1 VKDMEKLYYIDQY
14 LKEFEAKIIDVKKID
29 DKFHIAL
36 DKTAFFP
43 GGGGQ
48 CCDIG
53 ELNGINVLD
62 VYEENRE
69 IYHVVSQDI
78 SDSTIVKG
86 KIDWDR
92 REDGMHQHLA
102 QHVLSGCFFKL
113 FNSNTLS
120 IHLGKDISTVD
131 IIGNLTEEKIRKAEK
146 MANDIIRENILVD
159 SLVPNEKELENM
171 NLRRDL
177 PNTEEEIRVVKIG
190 DLDINACCG
199 VHSKKTL
206 DLKLIKIKKYEKNKN
221 NTRIEFLAGERA
233 VKDSLYKDKMLKD
246 ICNYLSSN
254 EEEALNSIKNLKS
267 NIDALS
273 NEKRKL
279 EEELINYEIEN
290 ILSNSSKEN
299 DLTIITKIFN
309 ERSIDYIRKLAN
321 KIGDRSNIICLFAT
335 INNNNK
341 TNILFSCSKDLEQ
354 VNMGKLLKES
364 IKEIN
369 GKGGGSKILAQG
381 SGENIEIEKYLNNIK
396 NKIKEN

>member
-1 VKDMEKLYYIDQY
+1 MEKLYYIDQY

-131 IIGNLTEEKIRKAEK
+131 IIGHLTEEQVRRTEK
-146 MANDIIRENILVD
+146 MANDIIRENILVE

-199 VHSKKTL
+199 VHPKRTL

-221 NTRIEFLAGERA
+221 NTRIEFLSGERA

-290 ILSNSSKEN
+290 ILSNSSKGN
-299 DLTIITKIFN
+299 DFTIITKIFN

-335 INNNNK
+335 INNNK

>member
-1 VKDMEKLYYIDQY
+1 MEKLYYIDQY

-131 IIGNLTEEKIRKAEK
+131 IIGHLTEEQVRRTEK
-146 MANDIIRENILVD
+146 MANDIIRENILVE

-199 VHSKKTL
+199 VHPKRTL

-221 NTRIEFLAGERA
+221 NTRIEFLSGERA
-233 VKDSLYKDKMLKD
+233 VKDSLYKDRMLKD

-335 INNNNK
+335 INNNK

>member
-1 VKDMEKLYYIDQY
+1 MEKLYYIDQY
-14 LKEFEAKIIDVKKID
+14 LKEFEAKIIDVKKYD
-29 DKFHIAL
+29 NKFHIAL
-36 DKTAFFP
+36 DRTAFFP

-48 CCDIG
+48 SCDLG

-62 VYEENRE
+62 VYEENGV
-69 IYHVVSQDI
+69 IYHVVSDDI
-78 SDSTIVKG
+78 SNKANIIG

-113 FNSNTLS
+113 FNCNTVS

-131 IIGNLTEEKIRKAEK
+131 IIGHLTEEQIRKAEK
-146 MANDIIRENILVD
+146 MANDIIREDILVKGF
-159 SLVPNEKELENM
+159 VPSEKELGSM
-171 NLRRDL
+171 KLRRDL
-177 PNTEEEIRVVKIG
+177 PNTEEEIRVIKIG

-199 VHSKKTL
+199 VHPKRTL

-233 VKDSLYKDKMLKD
+233 VKDSLYKDKVLKD

-267 NIDALS
+267 NIDDLN

-290 ILSNSSKEN
+290 ILFNSSKEN
-299 DLTIITKIFN
+299 DLIIIRKIFN

-321 KIGDRSNIICLFAT
+321 KLTERSNIVCLFSIT
-335 INNNNK
+335 NNNRI
-341 TNILFSCSKDLEQ
+341 NILFSCSKDLEEI
-354 VNMGKLLKES
+354 NMGQLLKES

-381 SGENIEIEKYLNNIK
+381 SGENIDIEKYLNNIQ
-396 NKIKEN
+396 NRIKENII

>member
-1 VKDMEKLYYIDQY
+1 MEKLYYIDQY
-14 LKEFEAKIIDVKKID
+14 LKDFEAKIVGIKKID
-29 DKFHIAL
+29 SKFHLAL
-36 DKTAFFP
+36 DRTAFFP

-48 CCDIG
+48 VCDLG
-53 ELNGINVLD
+53 ELNGVKVLD

-69 IYHVVSQDI
+69 IYHVVSEDI
-78 SDSTIVKG
+78 SDQINVKG

-113 FNSNTLS
+113 FNRNTLS

-131 IIGNLTEEKIRKAEK
+131 IIGYLTEDQIRKAEK
-146 MANDIIRENILVD
+146 MANEIIRENILVE
-159 SLVPNEKELENM
+159 SLVPSEKELENM

-199 VHSKKTL
+199 VHPKKTL
-206 DLKLIKIKKYEKNKN
+206 DLKLIKIRKHEKNKD

-233 VKDSLYKDKMLKD
+233 IKDTLFKDKVLKD

-254 EEEALNSIKNLKS
+254 EEEALNSIKNLKN
-267 NIDALS
+267 NIDGL
-273 NEKRKL
+273 NNLKRKL
-279 EEELINYEIEN
+279 EEDLIEYEIEN
-290 ILSNSSKEN
+290 MILNSSKET

-321 KIGDRSNIICLFAT
+321 RLVDRGNIICLFAT
-335 INNNNK
+335 INNNK
-341 TNILFSCSKDLEQ
+341 SNILFSCSKELEK
-354 VNMGKLLKES
+354 VNMGQLLKES
-364 IKEIN
+364 IKEIK
-369 GKGGGSKILAQG
+369 GKGGGNKILAQG
-381 SGENIEIEKYLNNIK
+381 SGENIDIEKYINSIK
-396 NKIKEN
+396 NKVKENEI

>member
-1 VKDMEKLYYIDQY
+1 MEKLYYIDQY

>member
-1 VKDMEKLYYIDQY
+1 MEKLYYIDQY

-69 IYHVVSQDI
+69 IYHVISQDI

-131 IIGNLTEEKIRKAEK
+131 IIGHLTEEQVRRTEK
-146 MANDIIRENILVD
+146 MANDIIRENILVE

-199 VHSKKTL
+199 VHPKRTL

-221 NTRIEFLAGERA
+221 NTRIEFLSGERA

-335 INNNNK
+335 INNNK

>member
-1 VKDMEKLYYIDQY
+1 MEKLYYINQY
-14 LKEFEAKIIDVKKID
+14 LKEFEAKIIDIKRID
-29 DKFHIAL
+29 DKFHISL

-48 CCDIG
+48 SCDLG
-53 ELNGINVLD
+53 ELNGRNVLD
-62 VYEENRE
+62 VYEEKGE
-69 IYHVVSQDI
+69 IYHVVSHDI
-78 SDSTIVKG
+78 SDSIIVKG

-113 FNSNTLS
+113 FNSNTIS
-120 IHLGKDISTVD
+120 IHLGKDVSTVD
-131 IIGNLTEEKIRKAEK
+131 IIGHLTEEQVRKAEK
-146 MANDIIRENILVD
+146 MANDIIRENILVE
-159 SLVPNEKELENM
+159 SFVPTEKELENM

-190 DLDINACCG
+190 ELDINACCG
-199 VHSKKTL
+199 VHPKKTL

-233 VKDSLYKDKMLKD
+233 VKDSLYKDKVIKD

-267 NIDALS
+267 NIEALN

-279 EEELINYEIEN
+279 EEELINYEIDS
-290 ILSNSSKEN
+290 ILSGLDKEN
-299 DLTIITKIFN
+299 DLIIIDKIF
-309 ERSIDYIRKLAN
+309 EEKSIDYIRKLAN
-321 KIGDRSNIICLFAT
+321 KLVDRSNIICLFAT
-335 INNNNK
+335 TNNNK
-341 TNILFSCSKDLEQ
+341 SNILFACSKE
-354 VNMGKLLKES
+354 VKEMNMGQLLKES

-381 SGENIEIEKYLNNIK
+381 SGENIGIEKYINSIK
-396 NKIKEN
+396 NKINENIG

>member
-1 VKDMEKLYYIDQY
+1 MEKLYYINQY
-14 LKEFEAKIIDVKKID
+14 LKEFEAKIIDIKRID
-29 DKFHIAL
+29 DKFHISL

-48 CCDIG
+48 SCDLG
-53 ELNGINVLD
+53 ELNGRNVLD
-62 VYEENRE
+62 VYEEKGE
-69 IYHVVSQDI
+69 IYHVVSHDI
-78 SDSTIVKG
+78 SDSIIVKG

-113 FNSNTLS
+113 FNSNTIS
-120 IHLGKDISTVD
+120 IHLGKDVSTVD
-131 IIGNLTEEKIRKAEK
+131 IIGHLTEEQVRKAEK
-146 MANDIIRENILVD
+146 MANDIIRENILVE
-159 SLVPNEKELENM
+159 SFVPTEKELENM

-190 DLDINACCG
+190 ELDINACCG
-199 VHSKKTL
+199 VHPKKTL

-233 VKDSLYKDKMLKD
+233 VKDSLYKDKVIKD

-267 NIDALS
+267 NIEALN

-279 EEELINYEIEN
+279 EEELINYEIDS
-290 ILSNSSKEN
+290 ILSGLDKEN
-299 DLTIITKIFN
+299 DLIIIDKIF
-309 ERSIDYIRKLAN
+309 EEKSIDYIRKLAN
-321 KIGDRSNIICLFAT
+321 KLVDRSNIICLFAT
-335 INNNNK
+335 INNNK
-341 TNILFSCSKDLEQ
+341 SNILFACSKE
-354 VNMGKLLKES
+354 VKEMNMGQLLKES

-381 SGENIEIEKYLNNIK
+381 SGENIGIEKYINSIK
-396 NKIKEN
+396 NKINENIG

>member
-1 VKDMEKLYYIDQY
+1 
-14 LKEFEAKIIDVKKID
+14 
-29 DKFHIAL
+29 
-36 DKTAFFP
+36 
-43 GGGGQ
+43 
-48 CCDIG
+48 
-53 ELNGINVLD
+53 
-62 VYEENRE
+62 
-69 IYHVVSQDI
+69 
-78 SDSTIVKG
+78 
-86 KIDWDR
+86 
-92 REDGMHQHLA
+92 
-102 QHVLSGCFFKL
+102 
-113 FNSNTLS
+113 
-120 IHLGKDISTVD
+120 
-131 IIGNLTEEKIRKAEK
+131 
-146 MANDIIRENILVD
+146 MANDIIRENISVE
-159 SLVPNEKELENM
+159 SFVPTEKELENM

-199 VHSKKTL
+199 VHPKRTL

-221 NTRIEFLAGERA
+221 NTRIEFLSGERA

-335 INNNNK
+335 INNNNNK

>member
-1 VKDMEKLYYIDQY
+1 MEKLYYIDQY

-86 KIDWDR
+86 KIDWNR